1 MRLKKRYQ
9 NGGKP
14 TGGGTASRQDSLN
27 AYNAAVELL
36 QALED
41 HGYIIEDEPL
51 QNEYGGGYTISVGP
65 TNQEFL
71 RYMKGE
77 FTPEERESYELFGN
91 PPLNRRVVTV
101 SEDGSMDSKSIL
113 EDDIYKYY
121 GILDRSE
128 NDGVI
133 RAREKTV
140 KVINPSIPLGYYD
153 RRIEP
158 QGFMKA
164 YGGQDIVELPYYD
177 PVAVKPY
184 DMLTE
189 EEKAERLRKYGPEP
203 KMRPV
208 KQSQPEQQ
216 TSSMQSR
223 TQSWPPEGIE
233 PSVAT
238 RQDSLDAYNAAV
250 GLQAELARQGYGE
263 PRVIGEDVG
272 VGMVSDHYRR
282 LKGLYTD
289 EEIKEYEQYKAEG
302 QTIDDFYDVKEVTTS
317 GNTTRAREAATAVI
331 NKTLPL
337 GYYHSGIAPQGIIA
351 TQGPAPE
358 PEIPYLSAAINW
370 INSKTGYEKPVRK
383 DDAVEFPYYDPIAVK
398 PYDLL
403 TEEEK
408 AERLEKYG
416 PEPWMRPV
424 KQSQPEK
431 QVSNVK
437 VLKAPTTSAQPQ
449 PAQPPAQPPAQ
460 QRPAALG
467 LRRMFP
473 LSPPQNQIIATDERQ
488 LKEMLFDERKKG
500 RETVR
505 IMKADPQM
513 RTGASPDYDVYWDEK
528 RKSWRTRP
536 IPQEE
541 VDKYRKENRIFVT
554 PRISF

>member
-1 MRLKKRYQ
+1 MRLNKRYQ
-9 NGGKP
+9 HGGKP
-14 TGGGTASRQDSLN
+14 TGRGTASRQDSLN

-41 HGYIIEDEPL
+41 HGYIIENESL

-71 RYMKGE
+71 RYMKGD

-164 YGGQDIVELPYYD
+164 YGGQDVVELPYYD

-238 RQDSLDAYNAAV
+238 RQDSLDAYNAAIE
-250 GLQAELARQGYGE
+250 LQNELKRQGYDDPRIEPLDKSKAGE
-263 PRVIGEDVG
+263 
-272 VGMVSDHYRR
+272 HYRR
-282 LKGLYTD
+282 ALGIYTND
-289 EEIKEYEQYKAEG
+289 EKEAFKKFGDGTEN
-302 QTIDDFYDVKEVTTS
+302 IDDYFYVQDSTTKGDV
-317 GNTTRAREAATAVI
+317 TRARENAPQVI
-331 NKTLPL
+331 NKSLPKV
-337 GYYHSGIAPQGIIA
+337 YYDSGIAPQGQLQ
-351 TQGPAPE
+351 TWGPSHPGTFVTK
-358 PEIPYLSAAINW
+358 AIDW
-370 INSKTGYEKPVRK
+370 VNSKTGYERPNKK
-383 DDAVEFPYYDPIAVK
+383 DDYVEFPYYDPVAVK

-424 KQSQPEK
+424 KQPQPEK
-431 QVSNVK
+431 RISKVK

-449 PAQPPAQPPAQ
+449 PAPQPAQQ

-473 LSPPQNQIIATDERQ
+473 LPPPQNQIVATDERQ
-488 LKEMLFDERKKG
+488 LQEMLFDERKKG
-500 RETVR
+500 RGAVR
-505 IMKADPQM
+505 VMKADQQM
-513 RTGASPDYDVYWDEK
+513 RTGASPDYDVYWDEN
-528 RKSWRTRP
+528 RKQWKVRP
-536 IPQEE
+536 IQQEE
-541 VDKYRKENRIFVT
+541 VDRYRKENRIFVT